1 MAAIAR
7 RVYASFRH
15 VSIRDFAK
23 KKITW
28 TYISIFRAEN
38 GDAAKFD
45 SHPEFMV
52 LDRCYKEGHL
62 DFDNVANFYRT
73 RRDRLEPV
81 IGQLYK

>member
-7 RVYASFRH
+7 RVYASFGH
-15 VSIRDFAK
+15 
-23 KKITW
+23 
-28 TYISIFRAEN
+28 N

-62 DFDNVANFYRT
+62 DFNNVANFYRT

-81 IGQLYK
+81 IGQLYNTVQDDIILAMEEIASR